1 MIYISLK
8 FDDGHFS
15 QYETGFKLLKEF
27 DMVGTFY
34 MATDKIGEDYAW
46 PCRTVP
52 YLNYNNLKVLVD
64 YKNEIGSHS
73 KSHEREWV
81 DKEDDKLKHEICGSL
96 FDLRMKKIHAKTFC
110 FPYLEVSDRAINLCK
125 KYYKGYFTD
134 YSEDR
139 MKKVIDKEIKSIPTR
154 YGLEKLINAINK
166 DQETDKDEWL
176 VITFHEIIPDP
187 SEVGITEVDFK
198 FILKEINKGVKN
210 NTHKVVTVF
219 DGLNIFSKN

>member
-15 QYETGFKLLKEF
+15 QYDTGFKLLKEF

-34 MATDKIGEDYAW
+34 MATDKIGSDYAW

-52 YLNYNNLKVLVD
+52 YLNYNNLRELID

-81 DKEDDKLKHEICGSL
+81 GKNEEKLKHEICGSL
-96 FDLRMKKIHAKTFC
+96 YDLRMKKIYAKTFC
-110 FPYLEVSDRAINLCK
+110 FPYLEVSSNAFNICN
-125 KYYKGYFTD
+125 KYYKGYFAD
-134 YSEDR
+134 YSDVR
-139 MKKVIDKEIKSIPTR
+139 MKKVINKEITSMPTR
-154 YGLEKLINAINK
+154 YGIEKLVNGINK
-166 DQETDKDEWL
+166 KQDSDEDEWL
-176 VITFHEIIPDP
+176 VITFHEIIKNP

-198 FILKEINKGVKN
+198 FILEEINKGVKN
-210 NTHKVVTVF
+210 KTHKVVTVI